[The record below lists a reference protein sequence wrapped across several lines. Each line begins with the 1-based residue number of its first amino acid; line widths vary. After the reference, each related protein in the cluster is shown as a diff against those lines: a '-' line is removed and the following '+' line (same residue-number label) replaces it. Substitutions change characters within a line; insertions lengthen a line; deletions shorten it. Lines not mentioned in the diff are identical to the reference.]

1 MTAPVDTIQAI
12 GLWSHGTAAIL
23 FVLLALWQ
31 MASGRG
37 GVQRRLLALAFGLTA
52 LWAAVVAWGG
62 GEALAARFAECGR
75 NIGWLGVM
83 LALLTRGGEGDRRRP
98 ATLALYAVLMSVIV
112 AQAAVEVAPGDYAEV
127 PAYMLAALMLRMTVA
142 IGALVLVHNLYTA
155 AAPDARWGIRL
166 PMLCLAAMWAYD
178 LNIFTVAYLGH
189 SWPTELVAV
198 RGVVMTLLV
207 PLFAMAGW
215 RNLKWKM
222 RVSRAVAFQS
232 LSLVAIG
239 GYLIFMVIAA
249 QAVQMLGGGS
259 VGLAQITVV
268 AGLTAAAIALLPS
281 VRLRAWLRVKI
292 AKHFFQHRYDY
303 RVEWMRFTE
312 TLGVPGEDAAP
323 LDVRVV
329 QAIADITESPGG
341 LLLLPADDG
350 GLSTGSRWNWATLNA
365 PAVAAGHAFAQ
376 ACAETGRIVELDSLR
391 RDPAGNRE
399 EAAVLPDWLLAE
411 ASAWV
416 AVPLVHIDR
425 LVGVVVLERPVLN
438 RVLDWED
445 FDLLRIAG
453 RQVASYLAEARG
465 QEALSEARR
474 FDEFNRRFAFVV
486 HDIKNLVSQ
495 LSLVSRNAQRHADN
509 PEFRADMIATLQ
521 DSVSKMNELLARL
534 SQHHKGKAE
543 EPRPV
548 ALRALAEDVAA
559 ARPATSKVQVVGRQ
573 DIVARADPARLVQAL
588 GHLVQNAVDAS
599 PRGTPVQLRVVE
611 RNGEAAI
618 EVIDQGVGMSPDFV
632 RTRLFK
638 PFASTKE
645 GGFGVGAFEARS
657 IVAGMGGRLEVE
669 SREGAGTR
677 FAIVLPIAHAA
688 APLLARPGASRTPDR
703 ISA

>member
-1 MTAPVDTIQAI
+1 MIEAI

-23 FVLLALWQ
+23 FALLALWQ
-31 MASGRG
+31 MGRSRG
-37 GVQRRLLALAFGLTA
+37 GIQRRLLALAFGLTA

-75 NIGWLGVM
+75 NIAWLAVM
-83 LALLTRGGEGDRRRP
+83 LALLTRGGEGDTRRP
-98 ATLALYAVLMSVIV
+98 ATLALYAVLMVVIV
-112 AQAAVEVAPGDYAEV
+112 AQAAVDVLPDSVAQAQGN
-127 PAYMLAALMLRMTVA
+127 MLAALMLRMTVA

-166 PMLCLAAMWAYD
+166 PMLCLAMMWAYD
-178 LNIFTVAYLGH
+178 LNLFTVAYL
-189 SWPTELVAV
+189 SRAWPADLVAV

-207 PLFAMAGW
+207 PLFAVASW
-215 RNLKWKM
+215 RNAKWKM

-249 QAVQMLGGGS
+249 QAVQLIGGTHFR
-259 VGLAQITVV
+259 LAQITVV
-268 AGLTAAAIALLPS
+268 AGLSAAAIALMPS
-281 VRLRAWLRVKI
+281 TRLRAWLRVKV

-312 TLGVPGEDAAP
+312 TLGVPGEGAAP

-341 LLLLPADDG
+341 LLLLPAEGG
-350 GLSTGSRWNWATLNA
+350 GLSAGARWNWVTLEA
-365 PAVAAGHAFAQ
+365 PAAAATAEFARH
-376 ACAETGRIVELDSLR
+376 CEETGRIIELDASR
-391 RDPAGNRE
+391 RDATAEDAAFVPA
-399 EAAVLPDWLLAE
+399 WLLAE
-411 ASAWV
+411 PRAWV
-416 AVPLVHIDR
+416 AVPLVHIHR
-425 LVGVVVLERPVLN
+425 LVGVVVLERPPVD

-445 FDLLRIAG
+445 FDLLRVAG
-453 RQVASYLAEARG
+453 RQVGSYLAEARG
-465 QEALSEARR
+465 QEALSDARR

-495 LSLVSRNAQRHADN
+495 LSLVARNAERHAEN
-509 PEFRADMIATLQ
+509 PDFRADMVATLQ

-534 SQHHKGKAE
+534 SQHNKSKAE
-543 EPRPV
+543 EPRP
-548 ALRALAEDVAA
+548 ARLRAIADAVAA
-559 ARPATSKVQVVGRQ
+559 TRRASHPVQVHGRS

-588 GHLVQNAVDAS
+588 GHLVQNAIDAS
-599 PRGTPVQLRVVE
+599 PAGSPVWLRVN
-611 RNGEAAI
+611 RTGLEASI
-618 EVIDQGVGMSPDFV
+618 EVLDHGAGMSAEFV

-657 IVAGMGGRLEVE
+657 LVAAMGGRLEVE
-669 SREGAGTR
+669 SREGEGTR
-677 FAIVLPIAHAA
+677 FAIILP
-688 APLLARPGASRTPDR
+688 LADAGTPDLNEDSTIPDR
-703 ISA
+703 MLA